1 MRTQQK
7 TLFFKINCCII
18 SINHKLCLIKG
29 AIAMNQ
35 MSFKNVFCK
44 ILLNDKQREKMTSSK
59 DIGSAYELFC
69 KNGYSKSLDEFKVEM
84 NNFLSSADGQK
95 IMNNDFNELSDEM
108 LEMVAGGVN
117 VKQIATT
124 CVAALMAT
132 FCISG
137 AITPVG
143 AAGGKT
149 MQPTQ
154 QSQDVL
160 TSVDNYNNIIAN
172 PKQEKEKLEKEKKK
186 KIDDLD
192 KGIKYDNEWITALN
206 ALGNDIDQQS
216 KTTLD
221 ELKLKVKEK
230 TKLKENL
237 DKEYSAKILNLN
249 NKIKEQEIPKGEQHQ
264 KQNKN
269 EININDNKAD
279 KEKQQKEKELNQRYK
294 NKLQELQNV
303 RKKIA
308 ELLHSEKDKNFARA
322 QVKALGACL
331 NLHKELQNNFTV
343 DVATKMIKEAD
354 KVINEVNEHIN
365 KNKAEQNQEQEKLG
379 KQKQQLITDI
389 EDYQKTIDEFEK
401 NKEQIKKQQENEIKK
416 LNNEIEDEEQLLN
429 FLNGLKERGEDQE
442 KNIKEKER
450 SINANKEKIK
460 KISTDGKKE
469 INNLNKWIEESK
481 TEKEKLEK
489 KLNNLLD
496 REEHENIKV
505 EKLDKEKFQNKN
517 DNEDII
523 KEIPFENLLAG
534 DQHVDNKMIVEKQEI
549 EVKNTCGIHM
559 ITTLKNIYD
568 FVGGNKTQPVRG
580 FKNVIDNYLDQGGSA
595 KFLFEP
601 LEEGKVG
608 QALASD
614 DFRGFLK
621 NNGIGMNRLDFS
633 ESIYLIGDK
642 KEDEKTVSNCKGKW
656 KKNIA
661 EFLKSYMRG
670 KNFAPVGTV
679 GGGHWQLLAKLNDKG
694 DKILRLDSAPAKAE
708 WVDLDTVAENFIR
721 YNKLGDESV
730 FFNFEMLI
738 FNQNRNFEDKKIE
751 DADNFTKKKQQEI
764 INKIG

>member
-7 TLFFKINCCII
+7 PLFFKINCCII
-18 SINHKLCLIKG
+18 STNHKLCLIKG

-192 KGIKYDNEWITALN
+192 KGIKDDNEWITALN

-237 DKEYSAKILNLN
+237 DKEYTEKILNLN

-279 KEKQQKEKELNQRYK
+279 KEKQQKEKERLEKELNQRCE
-294 NKLQELQNV
+294 NKLQELKDV

-308 ELLHSEKDKNFARA
+308 KLFKLKKGDNFAKD
-322 QVKALGACL
+322 QVKALGICL
-331 NLHKELQNNFTV
+331 NLHKKLQNNFTA
-343 DVATKMIKEAD
+343 DAAKRMIEEAD
-354 KVINEVNEHIN
+354 KVINEVNERID
-365 KNKAEQNQEQEKLG
+365 KNKAEQDK
-379 KQKQQLITDI
+379 
-389 EDYQKTIDEFEK
+389 
-401 NKEQIKKQQENEIKK
+401 KK
-416 LNNEIEDEEQLLN
+416 LEEDM
-429 FLNGLKERGEDQE
+429 
-442 KNIKEKER
+442 
-450 SINANKEKIK
+450 
-460 KISTDGKKE
+460 
-469 INNLNKWIEESK
+469 
-481 TEKEKLEK
+481 EKLEK
-489 KLNNLLD
+489 EEERQAALQRYAVEEID
-496 REEHENIKV
+496 REDEEDKKKFEESQKALLQCHAMEKIDEDEKFIIKALQDKINKSAGELREAEKEFVKFTNSKNLTFANNEKVKEVTKALYKCYELEKRLKNKCVAYRAKKFFDLKKEALKLIDELKKEYGEPLKEIEKIPAKYNEARKEIEELRAKYNEALKEIEELRAKYNEARRERPIISLFRKDACNKLTKAIDNYCELVEKYGKYDDEARKTSEELLREKWKIVREEETDTVFEAYRIAYNEEQEKKERIDKKAKKLEEAEKELATQRHSKDIVDKKRGERLSRLIASCYKLAGQLKDKYVDEQANEFFDSVEEALSLIDKLKKEYAEKKV
-505 EKLDKEKFQNKN
+505 EK
-517 DNEDII
+517 
-523 KEIPFENLLAG
+523 
-534 DQHVDNKMIVEKQEI
+534 
-549 EVKNTCGIHM
+549 
-559 ITTLKNIYD
+559 
-568 FVGGNKTQPVRG
+568 
-580 FKNVIDNYLDQGGSA
+580 
-595 KFLFEP
+595 
-601 LEEGKVG
+601 
-608 QALASD
+608 
-614 DFRGFLK
+614 
-621 NNGIGMNRLDFS
+621 
-633 ESIYLIGDK
+633 
-642 KEDEKTVSNCKGKW
+642 
-656 KKNIA
+656 
-661 EFLKSYMRG
+661 
-670 KNFAPVGTV
+670 
-679 GGGHWQLLAKLNDKG
+679 
-694 DKILRLDSAPAKAE
+694 
-708 WVDLDTVAENFIR
+708 
-721 YNKLGDESV
+721 
-730 FFNFEMLI
+730 
-738 FNQNRNFEDKKIE
+738 
-751 DADNFTKKKQQEI
+751 
-764 INKIG
+764 